1 MDPDVVKELNE
12 QIRQLN
18 EMLSQQATA
27 MSGLASSMTSVA
39 PAMKNAAD
47 ATSKSTTSQNNNT
60 QSINKLGGSV
70 TKLDEIQKKSSQNM
84 NDAAKHFAAAA
95 HSSGQALRSFKDKLL
110 SAEEGFGKY
119 GDAITKMGDSA
130 FELGKSFGVLGTLFG
145 GALKVGSIVLDYQSK
160 QADAL
165 FSATDEISRLGA
177 AGTFTVEEI
186 RKMGAGAGLASAE
199 LEKLIN
205 PMKSVQGGFAGLG
218 GSQSEGIK
226 KFGQLAAVSE
236 DTRREFKRLGMGD
249 QERNQALADY
259 ISMMNK
265 SGAAFSGNLKTQQG
279 LQKAALGYTRNL
291 YELAEITGK
300 DTATVAKERET
311 LMASMEV
318 ALQQNKWEEERKD
331 ANKRLREAK
340 TDSEKRSA
348 QADLDRIEREKAGFD
363 QFNNE
368 LQQSALSAELKAA
381 AQQQFLTGVTST
393 QSAIFKMYGVDL
405 NETIE
410 KAKNNKLQKGELAQ
424 TVKVGMQKTLD
435 NLDQRTVGMS
445 EDVQKAYGFDQES
458 IAKLNQQM
466 HYDLRT
472 TAGRAAAAVKAN
484 QAGTGVAATDPA
496 QEMRNDL
503 VEAERKAKLLVDDL
517 AASMNPF
524 LGNMG
529 MLKAFG
535 GLAALAAAGLATVV
549 AAKGLSG
556 LLSFFKKGDAAALPG
571 AAATPGAAPSATASA
586 GPVSIQEDQLL
597 DKNGKPLRG
606 AARDARMWKLAG
618 DKGATVEPAKKGIG
632 GAIKGIAKSL
642 SDAGAAA
649 PGVIKGAGALAVA
662 ITEFGAGIAGAVWI
676 FSKALPSFADGLKSF
691 KEVDPMNLLGVGLGM
706 VGLGAGILA
715 MGAGT
720 VASAIGSLAK
730 LLTGGKDPF
739 EDISHM
745 LFTMSILD
753 IDPKRVE
760 DNSEAL
766 VSFAKAMAAISG
778 LGALSGIGNAIKGI
792 SESFGS
798 LFGSQTPLE
807 QLVEFSELSIDAK
820 QTKNNALAFKYFAEA
835 MASYEGLGSDVGA
848 IGSVLADATAKF
860 FDVKPPLEQ
869 AVYFSH
875 LDINKKKTEIN
886 AKSFVLFSEAMS
898 SYKGGPGLL
907 DAVST
912 IAGAALY
919 KLFQREGPMESFKRF
934 TEMKFG
940 ENALKNSTAFFNF
953 AKGIAILSSTGP
965 GLLDTAISAG
975 ANIVGAAGTAI
986 AGAAAAVG
994 NFFTGDAGTQ
1004 QGQEVK
1010 IGNEVRKG
1018 GTVSWRTNNPGNVSA
1033 GPLADSYGAVGR
1045 WIKPDGD
1052 KQQRTTGIAIMPT
1065 YEHGLKLKMGLWRR
1079 PMYQPLTMA
1088 EGVSQWVTGK
1098 ARPVAPHTASYAKD
1112 MAQAAGVPV
1121 NFPLSKL
1128 SDSQLRAAAIKQEKW
1143 EGFKAGTIA
1152 KARSGGVFTG
1162 PKSGYPI
1169 EMHGTEMVIPS
1180 TPNSVL
1186 TKLAQSSSE
1195 VSNMTFSALRK
1206 SATKD
1211 GNRPARDETTFLS
1224 PEMIL
1229 DLAKKFDNVIGVLE
1243 DSQDTNHKILKH
1255 SMA

>member
-1 MDPDVVKELNE
+1 MDPDIVKELNE

-70 TKLDEIQKKSSQNM
+70 TKLDEMQKKSSQNM
-84 NDAAKHFAAAA
+84 MDAAKHFAAAA
-95 HSSGQALRSFKDKLL
+95 NSSGQALRSFKDKLL

-119 GDAITKMGDSA
+119 GDAITKMGNAA
-130 FELGKSFGVLGTLFG
+130 FELGKSFGPLGALFG

-199 LEKLIN
+199 LDKLIN

-236 DTRREFKRLGMGD
+236 ETRREFKRLGMGD
-249 QERNQALADY
+249 QERNQSIADY

-265 SGAAFSGNLKTQQG
+265 SGAAFSGNLKTQRG
-279 LQKAALGYTRNL
+279 LQKAALNYTRNL

-318 ALQQNKWEEERKD
+318 ALQQNKWEEERKN
-331 ANKRLREAK
+331 ANTRLREAK
-340 TDSEKRSA
+340 TDSEKQSA
-348 QADLDRIEREKAGFD
+348 QADLNRIEREKAGFE

-368 LQQSALSAELKAA
+368 LQQSALSAEMKAA
-381 AQQQFLTGVTST
+381 AQQQFLTGVTSA
-393 QSAIFKMYGVDL
+393 QSAKFKMYGVDL
-405 NETIE
+405 DKSIDA
-410 KAKNNKLQKGELAQ
+410 AKNNTLQKGSLAQ
-424 TVKVGMQKTLD
+424 DIKVGMQKTLD

-445 EDVQKAYGFDQES
+445 EDLQKAYGYDQES
-458 IAKLNQQM
+458 LAKLNQQM
-466 HYDLRT
+466 KYDLRT
-472 TAGRAAAAVKAN
+472 EAGRAAAAVKAN
-484 QAGTGVAATDPA
+484 QAGTGVAASDPA

-503 VEAERKAKLLVDDL
+503 VEAERKAKLVVDEL

-549 AAKGLSG
+549 AAKGLSS
-556 LLSFFKKGDAAALPG
+556 LLSFFKKGDAPAVSGVDA
-571 AAATPGAAPSATASA
+571 GAAPGAS
-586 GPVSIQEDQLL
+586 PVSIQEDQLL
-597 DKNGKPLRG
+597 DKNGKPLKG

-649 PGVIKGAGALAVA
+649 PGVIKGAGALALA

-676 FSKALPSFADGLKSF
+676 FSKALPSFGEGLQSF
-691 KEVDPMNLLGVGLGM
+691 KKVDPMNLLGVGLGM

-739 EDISHM
+739 EDIAHM

-760 DNSEAL
+760 DNSASL

-778 LGALSGIGNAIKGI
+778 LGALSGIGNAIKGM

-807 QLVEFSELSIDAK
+807 QLVEFSELPIDAK

-848 IGSVLADATAKF
+848 IGNVLADATAKF
-860 FDVKPPLEQ
+860 FDVKPPLLQ

-965 GLLDTAISAG
+965 SLLDTAISAG

-986 AGAAAAVG
+986 AGAAASVAAAVG
-994 NFFTGDAGTQ
+994 LGSAGNAGTQ
-1004 QGQEVK
+1004 QGNSVK
-1010 IGNEVRKG
+1010 IGNEIRTG
-1018 GTVSWRTNNPGNVSA
+1018 GTVSWRTNNPGNVSYT
-1033 GPLADSYGAVGR
+1033 GLSKSYGAIGR

-1065 YEHGLKLKMGLWRR
+1065 YEHGLKLKMGQWRR

-1088 EGVSQWVTGK
+1088 EGVSQWVTGTP
-1098 ARPVAPHTASYAKD
+1098 RPVAPHTANYAKD
-1112 MAQAAGVPV
+1112 MAQAAGVSV

-1180 TPNSVL
+1180 SPNSVL
-1186 TKLAQSSSE
+1186 TKLAKSSSE

-1206 SATKD
+1206 STTKEGD
-1211 GNRPARDETTFLS
+1211 RPARDETTFLS
-1224 PEMIL
+1224 PEMII
-1229 DLAKKFDNVIGVLE
+1229 DLAKKFDNVIDVLE

>member
-70 TKLDEIQKKSSQNM
+70 TKLDEMQKKSNQHM
-84 NDAAKHFAAAA
+84 ADAAKHFAAAA
-95 HSSGQALRSFKDKLL
+95 HSSGQALKSFKDKLL

-119 GDAITKMGDSA
+119 GDAITKMGNSA
-130 FELGKSFGVLGTLFG
+130 FELGKSFGTLGALFG

-199 LEKLIN
+199 LDKLIT

-236 DTRREFKRLGMGD
+236 ETRREFKRLGMGD
-249 QERNQALADY
+249 QERNQSLADY

-318 ALQQNKWEEERKD
+318 ALQQNKWEEERKN
-331 ANKRLREAK
+331 ANTRLREAK
-340 TDSEKRSA
+340 TDSEKQAA
-348 QADLDRIEREKAGFD
+348 QADLDRIEREKAGFE

-368 LQQSALSAELKAA
+368 LQQSALSAEMKAA
-381 AQQQFLTGVTST
+381 AQQQFLTGVTSA
-393 QSAIFKMYGVDL
+393 QSAKFKMYGVDL
-405 NETIE
+405 DKSINA
-410 KAKNNKLQKGELAQ
+410 AKNNTLQKGSLAQ
-424 TVKVGMQKTLD
+424 DIKVGMQKTLD

-445 EDVQKAYGFDQES
+445 EDLQKAYGYDQES
-458 IAKLNQQM
+458 LAKLNQQM
-466 HYDLRT
+466 KYDLRT
-472 TAGRAAAAVKAN
+472 EAGRAALAVKDN
-484 QAGTGVAATDPA
+484 QKGDSVAALDPA
-496 QEMRNDL
+496 QEARNDL
-503 VEAERKAKLLVDDL
+503 VEAERKAKLVVDEL

-535 GLAALAAAGLATVV
+535 GLTALAAAGLATVV

-556 LLSFFKKGDAAALPG
+556 LLSFFKKGDAPAAPG
-571 AAATPGAAPSATASA
+571 VDVGAAPGAS
-586 GPVSIQEDQLL
+586 PVSIQEDQLL
-597 DKNGKPLRG
+597 DKNGKPLKG

-676 FSKALPSFADGLKSF
+676 FSKALPSFGEGLQSF
-691 KEVDPMNLLGVGLGM
+691 KKVDPKNLLGVGLGM

-739 EDISHM
+739 EDIAHM

-760 DNSEAL
+760 DNSAAL
-766 VSFAKAMAAISG
+766 VSFATAMAAIAG

-798 LFGSQTPLE
+798 LFGTQTPIE

-848 IGSVLADATAKF
+848 IGAVLADATAKF

-869 AVYFSH
+869 ALYFSY
-875 LDINKKKTEIN
+875 LDINKKRTASN

-965 GLLDTAISAG
+965 SLLDTAISAG
-975 ANIVGAAGTAI
+975 ANIVGAAGSAI
-986 AGAAAAVG
+986 AGAIGGALGFSPPGGDKKALDFIGKIESGNNYNKLVGGKVKTNPGLTEMSVADVLNYQRAMLASGHESTALGKYQIIKGTLTGLVKSGAIGINDKFDQSTQDKAAIALMNQRGRTKYQSNKITVDTYAD
-994 NFFTGDAGTQ
+994 NLSKEWASLPYNTGRSFYAGT
-1004 QGQEVK
+1004 GSNKSLVA
-1010 IGNEVRKG
+1010 RSDF
-1018 GTVSWRTNNPGNVSA
+1018 TSA
-1033 GPLADSYGAVGR
+1033 L
-1045 WIKPDGD
+1045 
-1052 KQQRTTGIAIMPT
+1052 
-1065 YEHGLKLKMGLWRR
+1065 
-1079 PMYQPLTMA
+1079 
-1088 EGVSQWVTGK
+1088 K
-1098 ARPVAPHTASYAKD
+1098 ARD
-1112 MAQAAGVPV
+1112 
-1121 NFPLSKL
+1121 
-1128 SDSQLRAAAIKQEKW
+1128 
-1143 EGFKAGTIA
+1143 
-1152 KARSGGVFTG
+1152 GGVFTG

-1186 TKLAQSSSE
+1186 TKLANSSSE
-1195 VSNMTFSALRK
+1195 VSKMTFSALRK
-1206 SATKD
+1206 STAKEGD
-1211 GNRPARDETTFLS
+1211 RPTRDETTFLS

-1229 DLAKKFDNVIGVLE
+1229 DLAKKFDNVIDVLE

>member
-1 MDPDVVKELNE
+1 MDPDIVKELNE

-39 PAMKNAAD
+39 PAMKSAAD

-145 GALKVGSIVLDYQSK
+145 GALKVGSVVLDYQSK

-199 LEKLIN
+199 LDKLIT

-236 DTRREFKRLGMGD
+236 ETRREFKRLGMGD

-265 SGAAFSGNLKTQQG
+265 SGAAFSGNLKTQNG
-279 LQKAALGYTRNL
+279 LQKAALNYTRNL

-311 LMASMEV
+311 MMATMEV
-318 ALQQNKWEEERKD
+318 ALQQNKWEEERKA
-331 ANKRLREAK
+331 ANTRLREAK
-340 TDSEKRSA
+340 TDSEKQAA
-348 QADLDRIEREKAGFD
+348 QADLDRIDREKAGFE

-368 LQQSALSAELKAA
+368 LQQSALSAEMKAA
-381 AQQQFLTGVTST
+381 AQQQFLTGVTSA
-393 QSAIFKMYGVDL
+393 QSAKFKMYGVDL
-405 NETIE
+405 DKSIAA
-410 KAKNNKLQKGELAQ
+410 AKNNTLQKGSLAQ
-424 TVKVGMQKTLD
+424 DIKVGMQKTLD

-445 EDVQKAYGFDQES
+445 EDLQKAYGYDQETL
-458 IAKLNQQM
+458 AKLNQQM
-466 HYDLRT
+466 KYDLRT
-472 TAGRAAAAVKAN
+472 EAGRAAAAVKDN
-484 QAGTGVAATDPA
+484 QKGDSVAALDPA

-503 VEAERKAKLLVDDL
+503 VEAERKAKLIVDDL

-549 AAKGLSG
+549 AAKGLSS
-556 LLSFFKKGDAAALPG
+556 LLSFFKKGDAPAAPG
-571 AAATPGAAPSATASA
+571 LDAAPAAAAGG

-597 DKNGKPLRG
+597 DKNGKPLKG

-618 DKGATVEPAKKGIG
+618 DKGATVEPAKKGVG

-649 PGVIKGAGALAVA
+649 PGVMKGAGALAVA

-706 VGLGAGILA
+706 AGLGVGILA

-766 VSFAKAMAAISG
+766 ISFAKAMAAISG

-807 QLVEFSELSIDAK
+807 QLVEFSELPIDAK

-848 IGSVLADATAKF
+848 IGSVLADSTAKF

-875 LDINKKKTEIN
+875 LDINKKRTASN

-965 GLLDTAISAG
+965 SLLDTAISAG
-975 ANIVGAAGTAI
+975 ANIASAAGAAI
-986 AGAAAAVG
+986 AGAIGGAVSG
-994 NFFTGDAGTQ
+994 SSPPGGDKKALDFIGKIES
-1004 QGQEVK
+1004 GSNYNKMVGGKVK
-1010 IGNEVRKG
+1010 
-1018 GTVSWRTNNPGNVSA
+1018 SNPGLTEMSV
-1033 GPLADSYGAVGR
+1033 ADVINYQRGMIASGHESTALGKYQIIKGTLTGLVKSGAVGVN
-1045 WIKPDGD
+1045 D
-1052 KQQRTTGIAIMPT
+1052 KFDQSTQDKAAIALMNQRGRTKYQSNKITVDT
-1065 YEHGLKLKMGLWRR
+1065 YADNLSKEWASL
-1079 PMYQPLTMA
+1079 PYN
-1088 EGVSQWVTGK
+1088 TGK
-1098 ARPVAPHTASYAKD
+1098 SYY
-1112 MAQAAGVPV
+1112 
-1121 NFPLSKL
+1121 
-1128 SDSQLRAAAIKQEKW
+1128 
-1143 EGFKAGTIA
+1143 AGTGSNKSLVA
-1152 KARSGGVFTG
+1152 RSDFTNALKARDGGVFTG

-1186 TKLAQSSSE
+1186 NKLAQSSNE

-1206 SATKD
+1206 STTKE

>member
-1 MDPDVVKELNE
+1 
-12 QIRQLN
+12 
-18 EMLSQQATA
+18 MLSQQATA

-39 PAMKNAAD
+39 PAMKSAAD

-145 GALKVGSIVLDYQSK
+145 GALKVGSVVLDYQSK

-199 LEKLIN
+199 LDKLIT

-236 DTRREFKRLGMGD
+236 ETRREFKRLGMGD

-265 SGAAFSGNLKTQQG
+265 SGAAFSGNLKTQNG
-279 LQKAALGYTRNL
+279 LQKAALNYTRNL

-311 LMASMEV
+311 MMATMEV
-318 ALQQNKWEEERKD
+318 ALQQNKWEEERKA
-331 ANKRLREAK
+331 ANTRLREAK
-340 TDSEKRSA
+340 TDSEKQAA
-348 QADLDRIEREKAGFD
+348 QADLDRIDREKAGFE

-368 LQQSALSAELKAA
+368 LQQSALSAEMKAA
-381 AQQQFLTGVTST
+381 AQQQFLTGVTSA
-393 QSAIFKMYGVDL
+393 QSAKFKMYGVDL
-405 NETIE
+405 DKSIAA
-410 KAKNNKLQKGELAQ
+410 AKNNTLQKGSLAQ
-424 TVKVGMQKTLD
+424 DIKVGMQKTLD

-445 EDVQKAYGFDQES
+445 EDLQKAYGYDQETL
-458 IAKLNQQM
+458 AKLNQQM
-466 HYDLRT
+466 KYDLRT
-472 TAGRAAAAVKAN
+472 EAGRAAAAVKDN
-484 QAGTGVAATDPA
+484 QKGDSVAALDPA

-503 VEAERKAKLLVDDL
+503 VEAERKAKLIVDDL

-535 GLAALAAAGLATVV
+535 GLTALAAAGLATVV
-549 AAKGLSG
+549 AAKGLSS
-556 LLSFFKKGDAAALPG
+556 LLSFFKKGDAPAAPG
-571 AAATPGAAPSATASA
+571 LDAAPAAAAGG

-597 DKNGKPLRG
+597 DKNGKPLKG

-618 DKGATVEPAKKGIG
+618 DKGATVEPAKKGVG

-649 PGVIKGAGALAVA
+649 PGVMKGAGALAVA

-706 VGLGAGILA
+706 AGLGVGILA

-766 VSFAKAMAAISG
+766 ISFAKAMAAISG

-807 QLVEFSELSIDAK
+807 QLVEFSELPIDAK

-848 IGSVLADATAKF
+848 IGSVLADSTAKF

-875 LDINKKKTEIN
+875 LDINKKRTASN

-965 GLLDTAISAG
+965 SLLDTAISAG
-975 ANIVGAAGTAI
+975 ANIASAAGAAI
-986 AGAAAAVG
+986 AGAIGGAVSG
-994 NFFTGDAGTQ
+994 SSPPGGDKKALDFIGKIES
-1004 QGQEVK
+1004 GSNYNKMVGGKVK
-1010 IGNEVRKG
+1010 
-1018 GTVSWRTNNPGNVSA
+1018 SNPGLTEMSV
-1033 GPLADSYGAVGR
+1033 ADVINYQRGMIASGHESTALGKYQIIKGTLTGLVKSGAVGVN
-1045 WIKPDGD
+1045 D
-1052 KQQRTTGIAIMPT
+1052 KFDQSTQDKAAIALMNIRGRTKYQSNKITVDT
-1065 YEHGLKLKMGLWRR
+1065 YADNLSKEWASL
-1079 PMYQPLTMA
+1079 PYN
-1088 EGVSQWVTGK
+1088 TGK
-1098 ARPVAPHTASYAKD
+1098 SYY
-1112 MAQAAGVPV
+1112 
-1121 NFPLSKL
+1121 
-1128 SDSQLRAAAIKQEKW
+1128 
-1143 EGFKAGTIA
+1143 AGTGSNKSLVA
-1152 KARSGGVFTG
+1152 RSDFTNALKARDGGVFTG

-1186 TKLAQSSSE
+1186 NKLAQSSNE

-1206 SATKD
+1206 STTKE

>member
-165 FSATDEISRLGA
+165 FSATDEISKLGA

-236 DTRREFKRLGMGD
+236 GTRREFKRLGMGD

-265 SGAAFSGNLKTQQG
+265 SGAAFSGNLKTQSG
-279 LQKAALGYTRNL
+279 LQKAALNYTRNL

-318 ALQQNKWEEERKD
+318 ALQQNKWEEERKA
-331 ANKRLREAK
+331 ANTRLREAK
-340 TDSEKRSA
+340 TDSEKRAA
-348 QADLDRIEREKAGFD
+348 QADLDRIEREKAGFE

-368 LQQSALSAELKAA
+368 LQQSALSAEMKAA
-381 AQQQFLTGVTST
+381 AQQQFLTGVTSA
-393 QSAIFKMYGVDL
+393 QSAKFKMYGVDL
-405 NETIE
+405 DKSIAA
-410 KAKNNKLQKGELAQ
+410 AKNNTLQKGSLAQ
-424 TVKVGMQKTLD
+424 DIKIGMQKTLD

-445 EDVQKAYGFDQES
+445 EDLQKAYGYDQET

-466 HYDLRT
+466 KYDLRT
-472 TAGRAAAAVKAN
+472 EAGRAAAAVKAN

-503 VEAERKAKLLVDDL
+503 VEAERKAKLVVDEL

-556 LLSFFKKGDAAALPG
+556 LLSFFKKGDAALPG

-766 VSFAKAMAAISG
+766 ISFAKAMAAISG
-778 LGALSGIGNAIKGI
+778 LGALSGIGNAIKGV

-798 LFGSQTPLE
+798 LFGSQTPVE
-807 QLVEFSELSIDAK
+807 QLVEFSELQIDAK
-820 QTKNNALAFKYFAEA
+820 QTKNNALAFKYFSEA
-835 MASYEGLGSDVGA
+835 MASYEGLGTDVGA
-848 IGSVLADATAKF
+848 IGTALADATAKF

-875 LDINKKKTEIN
+875 LDINKKRTASN

-1004 QGQEVK
+1004 QGKSVK
-1010 IGNEVRKG
+1010 IGKEIREG
-1018 GTVSWRTNNPGNVSA
+1018 GTVSWRTNNPGNVSY
-1033 GPLADSYGAVGR
+1033 GDLSKKYGAVGR

-1065 YEHGLKLKMGLWRR
+1065 YEHGLQLKMGLWRR
-1079 PMYQPLTMA
+1079 PLYQNDTLDQ
-1088 EGVSQWVTGK
+1088 GVSRWTRGDPK
-1098 ARPVAPHTASYAKD
+1098 ANLGTAYAKD
-1112 MAQAAGVPV
+1112 MAKAAGVPV
-1121 NFPLSKL
+1121 DYPISKL
-1128 SDSQLRAAAIKQEKW
+1128 TDSQLKAAAIKQEKW
-1143 EGFKAGTIA
+1143 EGFKAGTIKQA
-1152 KARSGGVFTG
+1152 KTGGVFTG

-1186 TKLAQSSSE
+1186 NKLAQSSSE

-1211 GNRPARDETTFLS
+1211 GDRPARDETTFLS
-1224 PEMIL
+1224 REMIL
-1229 DLAKKFDNVIGVLE
+1229 DLAKKFDNVIDVLE

>member
-1 MDPDVVKELNE
+1 
-12 QIRQLN
+12 
-18 EMLSQQATA
+18 
-27 MSGLASSMTSVA
+27 
-39 PAMKNAAD
+39 
-47 ATSKSTTSQNNNT
+47 
-60 QSINKLGGSV
+60 
-70 TKLDEIQKKSSQNM
+70 
-84 NDAAKHFAAAA
+84 
-95 HSSGQALRSFKDKLL
+95 
-110 SAEEGFGKY
+110 
-119 GDAITKMGDSA
+119 
-130 FELGKSFGVLGTLFG
+130 
-145 GALKVGSIVLDYQSK
+145 
-160 QADAL
+160 
-165 FSATDEISRLGA
+165 
-177 AGTFTVEEI
+177 
-186 RKMGAGAGLASAE
+186 MGAGAGLASAE

-236 DTRREFKRLGMGD
+236 GTRREFKRLGMGD

-265 SGAAFSGNLKTQQG
+265 SGAAFSGNLKTQSG
-279 LQKAALGYTRNL
+279 LQKAALNYTRNL

-318 ALQQNKWEEERKD
+318 ALQQNKWEEERKA
-331 ANKRLREAK
+331 ANTRLREAK
-340 TDSEKRSA
+340 TDSEKRAA
-348 QADLDRIEREKAGFD
+348 QADLDRIDREKAGFE

-368 LQQSALSAELKAA
+368 LQQSALSAEMKAA
-381 AQQQFLTGVTST
+381 AQQQFLTGVTSA
-393 QSAIFKMYGVDL
+393 QSAKFKMYGVDL
-405 NETIE
+405 DKSIAA
-410 KAKNNKLQKGELAQ
+410 AKNNTLQKGSLAQ
-424 TVKVGMQKTLD
+424 DIKIGMQKTLD

-445 EDVQKAYGFDQES
+445 EDLQKAYGYDQET

-466 HYDLRT
+466 KYDLRT
-472 TAGRAAAAVKAN
+472 EAGRAAAAVKAN

-503 VEAERKAKLLVDDL
+503 VEAERKAKLAVDEL

-556 LLSFFKKGDAAALPG
+556 LLSFFKKGDAAAIPG
-571 AAATPGAAPSATASA
+571 AAATPGAAPSATPSA
-586 GPVSIQEDQLL
+586 APVRIQEDQLL

-706 VGLGAGILA
+706 AGLGVGILA

-766 VSFAKAMAAISG
+766 ISFAKAMAAISG
-778 LGALSGIGNAIKGI
+778 LGALSGIGNAIKGV

-807 QLVEFSELSIDAK
+807 QLVEFSELPIDAK

-848 IGSVLADATAKF
+848 IGTVLADATAKF
-860 FDVKPPLEQ
+860 FGVKPPLEQ

-875 LDINKKKTEIN
+875 LDINKKRTAIN

-965 GLLDTAISAG
+965 SLLDTAISAG
-975 ANIVGAAGTAI
+975 ADIVGAAGTAI
-986 AGAAAAVG
+986 ASALGITGFSKVVEAGKGFTTIQDSSGKIVKRIGAR
-994 NFFTGDAGTQ
+994 N
-1004 QGQEVK
+1004 
-1010 IGNEVRKG
+1010 
-1018 GTVSWRTNNPGNVSA
+1018 WRNNNPGNIEYGSFSKKYNAIGTDGRFAVFPTYADGRKAKESLLFEGSGYKNLDISRA
-1033 GPLADSYGAVGR
+1033 IARYAPESENDTKMYVNTVAKAVGAPASTPLASLNSS
-1045 WIKPDGD
+1045 
-1052 KQQRTTGIAIMPT
+1052 QRQSMLNAM
-1065 YEHGLKLKMGLWRR
+1065 
-1079 PMYQPLTMA
+1079 
-1088 EGVSQWVTGK
+1088 
-1098 ARPVAPHTASYAKD
+1098 
-1112 MAQAAGVPV
+1112 
-1121 NFPLSKL
+1121 
-1128 SDSQLRAAAIKQEKW
+1128 EKV
-1143 EGFKAGTIA
+1143 EGFKVGKEEVL
-1152 KARSGGVFTG
+1152 KARKGGVFTG
-1162 PKSGYPI
+1162 PNSGYPI

-1186 TKLAQSSSE
+1186 NKLAQSSSE

-1211 GNRPARDETTFLS
+1211 GDRPARDETTFLS

>member
-1 MDPDVVKELNE
+1 MDPDIVKELNE

-70 TKLDEIQKKSSQNM
+70 TKLDEIQKKSSQNLA
-84 NDAAKHFAAAA
+84 DATKNFVAAA

-119 GDAITKMGDSA
+119 GDAITKMGNSA
-130 FELGKSFGVLGTLFG
+130 FELGKSFGTLGALFG

-199 LEKLIN
+199 LDKLIT

-236 DTRREFKRLGMGD
+236 ETRREFKRLGMGD
-249 QERNQALADY
+249 QERNQSLADY

-265 SGAAFSGNLKTQQG
+265 SGAAFSGNLKTQNG
-279 LQKAALGYTRNL
+279 LQKAALNYTRNL

-311 LMASMEV
+311 MMATMEV
-318 ALQQNKWEEERKD
+318 ALQQNKWEEERKN
-331 ANKRLREAK
+331 ANTRLREAK
-340 TDSEKRSA
+340 TDSEKQAA
-348 QADLDRIEREKAGFD
+348 QADLDRIEREKAGFE

-368 LQQSALSAELKAA
+368 LQQSALSAEMKAA
-381 AQQQFLTGVTST
+381 AQQQFLTGVTSA
-393 QSAIFKMYGVDL
+393 QSAKFKMYGVDL
-405 NETIE
+405 DKSIDA
-410 KAKNNKLQKGELAQ
+410 AKNNKLQKGSLAQ
-424 TVKVGMQKTLD
+424 DIKVGMQKTLD

-445 EDVQKAYGFDQES
+445 EDLQKAYGYDQET

-466 HYDLRT
+466 KYDLRT
-472 TAGRAAAAVKAN
+472 EAGRAAMAVRDN
-484 QAGTGVAATDPA
+484 QKGDSVAALDPA

-503 VEAERKAKLLVDDL
+503 VEAERKAKLAVDEL

-556 LLSFFKKGDAAALPG
+556 LLSFFKKGDAPAVPGLDAAPG
-571 AAATPGAAPSATASA
+571 AAAGAS
-586 GPVSIQEDQLL
+586 PVSIQEDQLL
-597 DKNGKPLRG
+597 DKNGKPLKG

-632 GAIKGIAKSL
+632 SAIKGIAKSL

-676 FSKALPSFADGLKSF
+676 FSKALPSFAEGLKSF

-720 VASAIGSLAK
+720 VASAIGNLAK

-760 DNSEAL
+760 DNSDAL
-766 VSFAKAMAAISG
+766 VSFATAMAAISG

-875 LDINKKKTEIN
+875 LDINKKKTAIN

-965 GLLDTAISAG
+965 SLLDTAISAG
-975 ANIVGAAGTAI
+975 ADMVSSAGAAI
-986 AGAAAAVG
+986 AGAVG
-994 NFFTGDAGTQ
+994 GALGFSPPGGDKKALDFIGKIES
-1004 QGQEVK
+1004 GNNYNKLVGGKVK
-1010 IGNEVRKG
+1010 
-1018 GTVSWRTNNPGNVSA
+1018 SNPGLTEMSVADVINYQR
-1033 GPLADSYGAVGR
+1033 GMLASGHESTALGKYQIIKGTLTGLVKSGAVGVN
-1045 WIKPDGD
+1045 D
-1052 KQQRTTGIAIMPT
+1052 KFDQSTQDKAAIALMNQRGRTKYQSNKITVDTYADNLSKEWASLPYNTGRSYYA
-1065 YEHGLKLKMGLWRR
+1065 G
-1079 PMYQPLTMA
+1079 
-1088 EGVSQWVTGK
+1088 TGSNKSLVARSDFTNALK
-1098 ARPVAPHTASYAKD
+1098 ARD
-1112 MAQAAGVPV
+1112 
-1121 NFPLSKL
+1121 
-1128 SDSQLRAAAIKQEKW
+1128 
-1143 EGFKAGTIA
+1143 
-1152 KARSGGVFTG
+1152 GGVFTG

-1186 TKLAQSSSE
+1186 NKLAQSSNE

-1206 SATKD
+1206 STAKEGD
-1211 GNRPARDETTFLS
+1211 RPARDETTFLS

>member
-1 MDPDVVKELNE
+1 MDPDIVKELNE

-39 PAMKNAAD
+39 PAMKSAAD

-145 GALKVGSIVLDYQSK
+145 GALKVGSVVLDYQSK

-199 LEKLIN
+199 LDKLIT

-236 DTRREFKRLGMGD
+236 ETRREFKRLGMGD

-265 SGAAFSGNLKTQQG
+265 SGAAFSGNLKTQNG
-279 LQKAALGYTRNL
+279 LQKAALNYTRNL

-311 LMASMEV
+311 MMATMEV
-318 ALQQNKWEEERKD
+318 ALQQNKWEEERKA
-331 ANKRLREAK
+331 ANTRLREAK
-340 TDSEKRSA
+340 TDSEKQAA
-348 QADLDRIEREKAGFD
+348 QADLDRIDREKAGFE

-368 LQQSALSAELKAA
+368 LQQSALSAEMKAA
-381 AQQQFLTGVTST
+381 AQQQFLTGVTSA
-393 QSAIFKMYGVDL
+393 QSAKFKMYGVDL
-405 NETIE
+405 DKSIAA
-410 KAKNNKLQKGELAQ
+410 AKNNTLQKGSLAQ
-424 TVKVGMQKTLD
+424 DIKVGMQKTLD

-445 EDVQKAYGFDQES
+445 EDLQKAYGYDQETL
-458 IAKLNQQM
+458 AKLNQQM
-466 HYDLRT
+466 KYDLRT
-472 TAGRAAAAVKAN
+472 EAGRAAAAVKDN
-484 QAGTGVAATDPA
+484 QKGDSVAALDPA

-503 VEAERKAKLLVDDL
+503 VEAERKAKLIVDDL

-535 GLAALAAAGLATVV
+535 GLTALAAAGLATVV
-549 AAKGLSG
+549 AAKGLSS
-556 LLSFFKKGDAAALPG
+556 LLSFFKKGDAPAAPGLDAAPG
-571 AAATPGAAPSATASA
+571 AAAGGS
-586 GPVSIQEDQLL
+586 PVSIQEDQLL
-597 DKNGKPLRG
+597 DKNGKPLKG

-649 PGVIKGAGALAVA
+649 PGVMKGAGALAVA

-706 VGLGAGILA
+706 AGLGVGILA

-766 VSFAKAMAAISG
+766 ISFAKAMAAISG

-807 QLVEFSELSIDAK
+807 QLVEFSELPIDAK

-875 LDINKKKTEIN
+875 LDINKKRTASN

-965 GLLDTAISAG
+965 SLLDTAINAG
-975 ANIVGAAGTAI
+975 ADMVSSAGTAI
-986 AGAAAAVG
+986 ASALGGALGFSPPGGDKKALDFIGKIESGSNYNKLVG
-994 NFFTGDAGTQ
+994 GK
-1004 QGQEVK
+1004 VK
-1010 IGNEVRKG
+1010 
-1018 GTVSWRTNNPGNVSA
+1018 SNPGLTEMSVADVINYQR
-1033 GPLADSYGAVGR
+1033 GMLASGHESTALGKYQIIKGTLTGLVKSGAVG
-1045 WIKPDGD
+1045 IND
-1052 KQQRTTGIAIMPT
+1052 KFDQSTQDKAAIALMNQRGRTKYQSNKITVDTYADNLSKEWASLPYNTGRSYYA
-1065 YEHGLKLKMGLWRR
+1065 G
-1079 PMYQPLTMA
+1079 
-1088 EGVSQWVTGK
+1088 TGSNKSLVARSDFTNALK
-1098 ARPVAPHTASYAKD
+1098 ARD
-1112 MAQAAGVPV
+1112 
-1121 NFPLSKL
+1121 
-1128 SDSQLRAAAIKQEKW
+1128 
-1143 EGFKAGTIA
+1143 
-1152 KARSGGVFTG
+1152 GGVFTG

-1186 TKLAQSSSE
+1186 NKLAQSSNE

-1206 SATKD
+1206 STTKD
-1211 GNRPARDETTFLS
+1211 GDRPARDETTFLS

>member
-1 MDPDVVKELNE
+1 MDPDIVKELNE

-60 QSINKLGGSV
+60 QSINNLGGSV
-70 TKLDEIQKKSSQNM
+70 TKLDEIQKKSSQNLA
-84 NDAAKHFAAAA
+84 DATKHFVAAA

-119 GDAITKMGDSA
+119 GDAITKMGDAAS
-130 FELGKSFGVLGTLFG
+130 ELGKSFGIVGALFG

-199 LEKLIN
+199 LDKLIT

-218 GSQSEGIK
+218 GSQSEGVK
-226 KFGQLAAVSE
+226 KFGQLVAVSE
-236 DTRREFKRLGMGD
+236 ETRREFKRLGMGD
-249 QERNQALADY
+249 QERNQSIADY

-265 SGAAFSGNLKTQQG
+265 SGAAFSGNLKTQGG
-279 LQKAALGYTRNL
+279 LQKAALNYTRNL

-318 ALQQNKWEEERKD
+318 ALQQNKWEEERKN
-331 ANKRLREAK
+331 ANTRLREAK
-340 TDSEKRSA
+340 TDSEKKSA
-348 QADLDRIEREKAGFD
+348 QADLDRIEREKAGFE

-368 LQQSALSAELKAA
+368 LQQSALSAEMKAA
-381 AQQQFLTGVTST
+381 AQQQFLTGVTSA
-393 QSAIFKMYGVDL
+393 QSAKFKMYGVDL
-405 NETIE
+405 DKSINA
-410 KAKNNKLQKGELAQ
+410 AKNNTLQKGSLAQ
-424 TVKVGMQKTLD
+424 DIKVGMQKTLD

-445 EDVQKAYGFDQES
+445 EDLQKAYGYDQES
-458 IAKLNQQM
+458 LAKLNQQM
-466 HYDLRT
+466 KYDLRT
-472 TAGRAAAAVKAN
+472 EAGRAAMAVKDN
-484 QAGTGVAATDPA
+484 QRGDSVAALDPA

-503 VEAERKAKLLVDDL
+503 VEAERKAKLVVDEL

-556 LLSFFKKGDAAALPG
+556 LLSFFKKGDAPAVPGVDAAPG
-571 AAATPGAAPSATASA
+571 AAAGA
-586 GPVSIQEDQLL
+586 GPVSIKEDQLL
-597 DKNGKPLRG
+597 DKNGKPLKG

-649 PGVIKGAGALAVA
+649 PGVIKGAGALALA

-676 FSKALPSFADGLKSF
+676 FSKALPSFGEGLQSF
-691 KEVDPMNLLGVGLGM
+691 KKVDPMNLLGVGLGM
-706 VGLGAGILA
+706 AGLGVGILA

-720 VASAIGSLAK
+720 VASAIGSLSK

-739 EDISHM
+739 EDISQM
-745 LFTMSILD
+745 LLTMSILD

-760 DNSEAL
+760 DNSAAL

-820 QTKNNALAFKYFAEA
+820 QTKNNALAFKYFADA

-848 IGSVLADATAKF
+848 IGSVLTDTTAKF

-875 LDINKKKTEIN
+875 LDINKKRTASN

-965 GLLDTAISAG
+965 SLLDTAISAG
-975 ANIVGAAGTAI
+975 ADMVSSAGTAI
-986 AGAAAAVG
+986 ASALGGSLGFSPPGGDKKALDFIGKIESGSNYNKLVGGKVKSNPGLTEMSVADVLNYQRAMIASGHESTALGKYQIIKGTLTGLVKSGAIGINDKFDQSTQDKAAIALMNQRGRTKYQSNKITVDTYAD
-994 NFFTGDAGTQ
+994 NLSKEWASLPYNTGKSYYAGT
-1004 QGQEVK
+1004 GSNKSLVA
-1010 IGNEVRKG
+1010 R
-1018 GTVSWRTNNPGNVSA
+1018 SDFTNA
-1033 GPLADSYGAVGR
+1033 L
-1045 WIKPDGD
+1045 
-1052 KQQRTTGIAIMPT
+1052 
-1065 YEHGLKLKMGLWRR
+1065 
-1079 PMYQPLTMA
+1079 
-1088 EGVSQWVTGK
+1088 K
-1098 ARPVAPHTASYAKD
+1098 ARD
-1112 MAQAAGVPV
+1112 
-1121 NFPLSKL
+1121 
-1128 SDSQLRAAAIKQEKW
+1128 
-1143 EGFKAGTIA
+1143 
-1152 KARSGGVFTG
+1152 GGVFTG

-1186 TKLAQSSSE
+1186 TKLAQSSNE

-1206 SATKD
+1206 STTKD
-1211 GNRPARDETTFLS
+1211 GDRPARDETTFLS